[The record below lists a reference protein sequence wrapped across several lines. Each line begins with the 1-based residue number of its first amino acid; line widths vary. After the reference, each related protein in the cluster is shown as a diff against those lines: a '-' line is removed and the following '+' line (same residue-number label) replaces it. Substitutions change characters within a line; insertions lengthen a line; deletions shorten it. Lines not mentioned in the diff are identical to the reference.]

1 MADYRVLA
9 FGEMDYGDGAAFLQ
23 RSAFHGL
30 LGDAIQD
37 YAEVYADP
45 VYTGAVLIA
54 VGQDSWEVIQEFG
67 TEGVSV
73 VCGSVGNFKVE
84 ETPGLVI
91 V

>member
-9 FGEMDYGDGAAFLQ
+9 FGEMDYDDGGGAFFQ
-23 RSAFHGL
+23 RCAFHGL

-67 TEGVSV
+67 TEGISV
-73 VCGSVGNFKVE
+73 VRGSVGNFKVGE
-84 ETPGLVI
+84 H
-91 V
+91 